1 MCPNRIAVR
10 PNDGCSRSQSASQD
24 CCPVP
29 ALRGSAV
36 LINTSRRLKLLINVF
51 NGDGNEA
58 MHHKE
63 KRMIIHNKLH
73 GELHTECW
81 YGVVLWCDTPNTTL
95 LITMKQTTTGNGS

>member
-1 MCPNRIAVR
+1 MRNL
-10 PNDGCSRSQSASQD
+10 QSEQRAILSACQAY
-24 CCPVP
+24 CKVP
-29 ALRGSAV
+29 ACRVSAV

-51 NGDGNEA
+51 NSDGNEA

-73 GELHTECW
+73 GEFHMDCW

-95 LITMKQTTTGNGS
+95 QITT